1 MVHLIF
7 KRYEPHRVAVHALL
21 LLAVPSFLSVLLL
34 DRMPAIKALSASFL
48 MFWTALVSSV
58 ALYRLS
64 PWHPLAR
71 YPGPVFLRLSKLS
84 MAWIS
89 RGGRRHLY
97 TQELHRR
104 YGDIVRVGE

>member
-1 MVHLIF
+1 MHLVF
-7 KRYEPHRVAVHALL
+7 KRYEPHRAAVHALL
-21 LLAVPSFLSVLLL
+21 LLAVPAFLSGLFL
-34 DRMPAIKALSASFL
+34 DRWPAIKALSATYSV
-48 MFWTALVSSV
+48 FWTTLSFSI

-71 YPGPVFLRLSKLS
+71 YPGPLLLKLSKWS